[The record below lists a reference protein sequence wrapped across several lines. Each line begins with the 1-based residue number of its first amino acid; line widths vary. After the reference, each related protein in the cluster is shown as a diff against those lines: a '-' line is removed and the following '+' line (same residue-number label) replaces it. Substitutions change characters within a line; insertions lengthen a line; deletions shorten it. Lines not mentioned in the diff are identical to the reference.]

1 MEPARAGGNMFA
13 GAELHAVHIPE
24 GYGPRRRDRDR
35 GGSTCLRMMRD
46 VRITQIY
53 ESTSQVQRV
62 LLGRR
67 LLARFR

>member
-1 MEPARAGGNMFA
+1 
-13 GAELHAVHIPE
+13 
-24 GYGPRRRDRDR
+24 
-35 GGSTCLRMMRD
+35 MMRD